1 MNQPVS
7 TTILPREFT
16 VTNERQAESN
26 SPASGWWLP
35 ENQHAN
41 EKPVVKIKLKPFPG
55 PGRLALNLRLAG
67 CRATAARCAHRKKN
81 QIARAFTLIEL
92 LVVIAII
99 AILAALLLPALTRA
113 KSQALS
119 IACLNNLKQ
128 LQICWHLYA
137 LDNDDVLPPNNFIY
151 DIIGD
156 TPIDQGASWCT
167 NLAPFDANPA
177 GIENGLLFRY
187 NTSDAIYHC
196 PADYSRVQT
205 RAGALLPQIRLR
217 SYNLSLS
224 INGYP
229 GYDPMF
235 AAENPSFMKLTQII
249 HPGPSQLIV
258 FLDVHEGEITGLRRL
273 AFPPQSYWPSM
284 SNVWWDFIPANRHN
298 QGCKRLSCF
307 ADGHTEHWKWRVPKV
322 VRVPR
327 GSVQPVAC
335 GEQPDYQ
342 RVESGIRQNFN

>member
-1 MNQPVS
+1 MTNQ
-7 TTILPREFT
+7 
-16 VTNERQAESN
+16 RQTESN

-35 ENQHAN
+35 ENQHPN
-41 EKPVVKIKLKPFPG
+41 EKPVVKIKLKSFPG
-55 PGRLALNLRLAG
+55 LGRLALKLLLAG
-67 CRATAARCAHRKKN
+67 CLATAARGAHRKKN

-92 LVVIAII
+92 LVVIAIM

-113 KSQALS
+113 KSRALS
-119 IACLNNLKQ
+119 IVCLNNLQQ

-151 DIIGD
+151 DIIGS

-167 NLAPFDANPA
+167 NLAPFNANPA

-196 PADYSRVQT
+196 PADYSSIQT
-205 RAGALLPQIRLR
+205 QAGALLPQIRLR
-217 SYNLSLS
+217 SYNMSLS

-229 GYDPMF
+229 GYDPTT
-235 AAENPSFMKLTQII
+235 AAETPSFMKLTKII
-249 HPGPSQLIV
+249 NPSPSQLIV
-258 FLDVHEGEITGLRRL
+258 FLDVHEDEITDTTFGIPTQ
-273 AFPPQSYWPSM
+273 FEWPND
-284 SNVWWDFIPANRHN
+284 NVWWDIPANRHN
-298 QGCKRLSCF
+298 QGCNLSF
-307 ADGHTEHWKWRVPKV
+307 ADGHAEHWKWRVPKV

-327 GSVQPVAC
+327 GSVQPVAP